1 MLQCHFCSRLCGFP
15 DGQCH
20 QDQSEWRHRHYSTSG
35 WTTITVCQ
43 LFKARQRWSSCCPHD
58 TFRKPVT
65 LILLLTSVLISQ
77 CWPMKPFIVNR
88 RKRLSD
94 FVHNTRRKG
103 HTNVLPKICPT
114 PTHKLSVGSVLV
126 ASEMEI
132 IETIEPEWYTLLFG
146 SAPVVNWCR

>member
-1 MLQCHFCSRLCGFP
+1 MVSVIRISQNEDIDITPLQAEPPPLCASYSKP
-15 DGQCH
+15 DKGEAVAVH
-20 QDQSEWRHRHYSTSG
+20 T
-35 WTTITVCQ
+35 
-43 LFKARQRWSSCCPHD
+43 

-103 HTNVLPKICPT
+103 HTNVLPQICPT

-132 IETIEPEWYTLLFG
+132 IETIEPERYTLLFG